1 LSDRGWLAD
10 GVRTVHSCGTTASA
24 TGFDDSIIA
33 RGTHFVPL
41 KDH

>member
-1 LSDRGWLAD
+1 
-10 GVRTVHSCGTTASA
+10 VPQIQKPVHSCGTTASA
-24 TGFDDSIIA
+24 TGFDDSFIFA